1 MSRIHLQTLLVFLW
15 AIFMLTPQLMAADLY
30 VYGATAPVYQH
41 PDQGQPPIHTLIYG
55 DRITHTSTSQTP
67 PSNGWVQGKVTTETT
82 CIMGY
87 AQSDTL
93 LPVPTPDLS
102 QSGFAS
108 LTRQLQKIGDAQV
121 EQADDV
127 TTVSQTFGHGVTLLT
142 RTFHTAYGDFEE
154 QQLAVSNISV
164 NQGFLMARAI
174 VTQDGTASENMAR
187 TPTIEKDA
195 QGRLFVFDDSHWQI
209 ISVQQTPTGVAITF
223 PERAD

>member
-1 MSRIHLQTLLVFLW
+1 MSRIHLRTLLVFFW
-15 AIFMLTPQLMAADLY
+15 AIFMLTPQVIAADLY

-41 PDQGQPPIHTLIYG
+41 PDQEQTPIHTLIYG
-55 DRITHTSTSQTP
+55 DQITHASTSQTT
-67 PSNGWVQGKVTTETT
+67 PSNGWVQGKVATETT
-82 CIMGY
+82 FIVGY
-87 AQSDTL
+87 VQSGTL
-93 LPVPTPDLS
+93 LPVPPPDLS

-108 LTRQLQKIGDAQV
+108 LTGRLQKTGDAQI

-142 RTFHTAYGDFEE
+142 RTFHMAYGDFEE

-164 NQGFLMARAI
+164 AQGFLMARAI
-174 VTQDGTASENMAR
+174 VTQDGTASEIMTR
-187 TPTIEKDA
+187 TPTIAKDA

-209 ISVQQTPTGVAITF
+209 ISVQQTPTGVVIAL

>member
-1 MSRIHLQTLLVFLW
+1 
-15 AIFMLTPQLMAADLY
+15 MAADLY

-55 DRITHTSTSQTP
+55 DRITHTNTSQTP

-93 LPVPTPDLS
+93 LHVPTPDLS

-108 LTRQLQKIGDAQV
+108 LTRQLQKIGDAQI

-154 QQLAVSNISV
+154 QQLTVSNISV
-164 NQGFLMARAI
+164 DQGFLMARAI
-174 VTQDGTASENMAR
+174 VTQDGTASENMTR
-187 TPTIEKDA
+187 TPTIETDA

-209 ISVQQTPTGVAITF
+209 ISVQQTPTGVSITF